1 MSLKVVLFTNAF
13 VFVSG
18 DLFCLRSFGT
28 PYLAKLGRTR

>member
-1 MSLKVVLFTNAF
+1 

-28 PYLAKLGRTR
+28 PYPAELGRTR